1 MYRMP
6 LELKIEIK
14 QFSVKIGMEI
24 KEQLYV
30 SRETYSSA
38 NERNSPKWLWACTRF
53 CEVYNLF
60 DYIYLHLKLPI
71 L

>member
-14 QFSVKIGMEI
+14 QFSVKIGMEL

-38 NERNSPKWLWACTRF
+38 NERNSPKWL
-53 CEVYNLF
+53 
-60 DYIYLHLKLPI
+60 
-71 L
+71 